1 MENGIDP
8 KRTNSLTW
16 DNPWKKYEERWKNKP
31 RGEGRPLLY
40 SDISRTERPKRKK
53 PKLKKLK
60 AFKQWRENMETMSLI
75 DQKIDDWLKE

>member
-1 MENGIDP
+1 ME
-8 KRTNSLTW
+8 KET
-16 DNPWKKYEERWKNKP
+16 P
-31 RGEGRPLLY
+31 RRGKTFAY

-53 PKLKKLK
+53 PKFKKLK

>member
-1 MENGIDP
+1 MENGIEP
-8 KRTNSLTW
+8 KRTISLNW
-16 DNPWKKYEERWKNKP
+16 DDPWKKFEEKWRKNP

-53 PKLKKLK
+53 PKFKKLK

>member
-1 MENGIDP
+1 ME
-8 KRTNSLTW
+8 KESH
-16 DNPWKKYEERWKNKP
+16 
-31 RGEGRPLLY
+31 GEGRPLLY

-53 PKLKKLK
+53 PKFKKLK